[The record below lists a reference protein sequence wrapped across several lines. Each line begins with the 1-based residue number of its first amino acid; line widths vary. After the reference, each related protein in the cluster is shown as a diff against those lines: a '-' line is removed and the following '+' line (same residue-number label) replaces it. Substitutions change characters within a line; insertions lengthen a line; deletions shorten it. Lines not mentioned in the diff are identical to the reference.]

1 MGVIGAIE
9 QSEGTINSAKASND
23 DSLNDMAI

>member
-9 QSEGTINSAKASND
+9 QSEGTINSAKAPND
-23 DSLNDMAI
+23 DSLDDMAI